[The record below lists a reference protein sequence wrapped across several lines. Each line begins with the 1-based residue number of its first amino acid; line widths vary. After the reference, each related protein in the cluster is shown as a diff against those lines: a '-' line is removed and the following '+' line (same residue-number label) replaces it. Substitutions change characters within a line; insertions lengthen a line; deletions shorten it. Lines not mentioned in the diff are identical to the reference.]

1 MSGEART
8 IVVGFDGSPTA
19 EDAVRFAAERAGN
32 GGTLYVVYAYDLPPG
47 MLGGA
52 TYEHAVA
59 EHKEHG
65 RRVLEDVP
73 AVEGVQVVTELLGG
87 HPAASIATVAEAR
100 GADEIVVGSRGFS
113 PLRGAL
119 GSTSHELLH
128 RAGRPVTVIPPKD

>member
-1 MSGEART
+1 MSDEGRT

-19 EDAVRFAAERAGN
+19 QEAMRFAAERAGA
-32 GGTLYVVYAYDLPPG
+32 GGRIYAVYAYDLPPG
-47 MLGGA
+47 MLGGT

-65 RRVLEDVP
+65 RRVLDDLPDV
-73 AVEGVQVVTELLGG
+73 AGVEVVTELLGG

-100 GADEIVVGSRGFS
+100 GADEIVVGSRGYS

-128 RAGRPVTVIPPKD
+128 RAGRPVTVIPPQD